1 MCHKGRSERGLLS
14 LPSPQG
20 CSPAAFAEGQ
30 SGWARGI
37 LILNDFH
44 IPSSLAKDSA
54 EASTALSGSACPT
67 SDKLIEDLIEELIEA
82 FCWLPQHNQSASQSQ
97 SFPVHLDSV
106 L

>member
-1 MCHKGRSERGLLS
+1 MCRSGRSESRLLS

-20 CSPAAFAEGQ
+20 CRPAVFAERQ

-44 IPSSLAKDSA
+44 IPSSPAKDSA
-54 EASTALSGSACPT
+54 EASTALSSSACPT

-82 FCWLPQHNQSASQSQ
+82 YYWLPQHNHSASQSH
-97 SFPVHLDSV
+97 SFPVCLASV

>member
-1 MCHKGRSERGLLS
+1 MCHNSRSESKLLS

-20 CSPAAFAEGQ
+20 CSPAVFAEGQ

-44 IPSSLAKDSA
+44 IPSSMAEDSA
-54 EASTALSGSACPT
+54 EASTALSSSACPT
-67 SDKLIEDLIEELIEA
+67 SDTLIEDLIEELIKA

-97 SFPVHLDSV
+97 SPPVHLDAV